1 MLKKLTVMALALII
15 AMASVCLPSFADSGA
30 DISAAAA
37 QSGDAPGEGAAQEG
51 AEAGPGASAGAEGE
65 DGVLYD
71 DAETALS
78 IMNELPATITA
89 AQAVQAGHVMRLK
102 AEEPDLN
109 TVVFKNG
116 DGTRTAYQY
125 AVPVK
130 YVENGEIKDKSS
142 RLVATDKGGYAYE
155 NEANEVKTY
164 FPQGLGEKGAR
175 LEYGGYA
182 LELTPVTAE
191 TLGVYSAGSS
201 LAAGG
206 SVLRNVTEAADG
218 MNYAGA
224 LGEGISLRYTPTLTG
239 LKEDIILDSYTGRSS
254 FSFRLRTEGLEL
266 CEISGNWY
274 LSDPESGETVIE
286 LGEIYIHDSYTGN
299 VAEGEQN
306 AHELTA
312 I

>member
-15 AMASVCLPSFADSGA
+15 ALASVCLPSFADSGA
-30 DISAAAA
+30 DISAAV
-37 QSGDAPGEGAAQEG
+37 QSGDAPGESAAQAEPGG
-51 AEAGPGASAGAEGE
+51 AEAGPGASAGADGE
-65 DGVLYD
+65 EAVLYD

-89 AQAVQAGHVMRLK
+89 TQAVQAGHVMRLK

-109 TVVFKNG
+109 TVVFKNV

-142 RLVATDKGGYAYE
+142 RLVATD
-155 NEANEVKTY
+155 N
-164 FPQGLGEKGAR
+164 EKGAR

-239 LKEDIILDSYTGRSS
+239 LKEDIILDSYT
-254 FSFRLRTEGLEL
+254 
-266 CEISGNWY
+266 
-274 LSDPESGETVIE
+274 
-286 LGEIYIHDSYTGN
+286 
-299 VAEGEQN
+299 
-306 AHELTA
+306 
-312 I
+312 

>member
-15 AMASVCLPSFADSGA
+15 ALASVCLPSFADSGA
-30 DISAAAA
+30 DISAAV

-51 AEAGPGASAGAEGE
+51 AEAGPGASAEAEGE
-65 DGVLYD
+65 EAVLYD

-142 RLVATDKGGYAYE
+142 RLVETDKGGYAYE

-164 FPQGLGEKGAR
+164 FPQGLGAKGAR

-201 LAAGG
+201 
-206 SVLRNVTEAADG
+206 
-218 MNYAGA
+218 YA
-224 LGEGISLRYTPTLTG
+224 EN
-239 LKEDIILDSYTGRSS
+239 KFVEW
-254 FSFRLRTEGLEL
+254 EE
-266 CEISGNWY
+266 
-274 LSDPESGETVIE
+274 
-286 LGEIYIHDSYTGN
+286 
-299 VAEGEQN
+299 
-306 AHELTA
+306 
-312 I
+312 